1 MRTIMWMMAFV
12 LLLSASAAS
21 THGGERR
28 MEEPAAQGVELPDCS
43 FTIKSKENGIVTSL
57 VITVSD
63 VSFSDCL
70 LLKAGVLASQIKK

>member
-1 MRTIMWMMAFV
+1 
-12 LLLSASAAS
+12 
-21 THGGERR
+21 
-28 MEEPAAQGVELPDCS
+28 MEEPAVQGVELPDCS

>member
-1 MRTIMWMMAFV
+1 MWMMAFV

-28 MEEPAAQGVELPDCS
+28 MEDLAVQGVELMDCS
-43 FTIKSKENGIVTSL
+43 FTIKSKDNGIVTSL

-63 VSFSDCL
+63 VSFADCII
-70 LLKAGVLASQIKK
+70 LKAGVLASQVKK